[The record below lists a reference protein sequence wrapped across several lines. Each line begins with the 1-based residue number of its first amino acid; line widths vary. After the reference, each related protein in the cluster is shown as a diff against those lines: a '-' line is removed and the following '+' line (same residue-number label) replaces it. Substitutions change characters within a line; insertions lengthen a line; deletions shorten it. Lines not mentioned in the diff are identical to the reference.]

1 MKYLIDLDGT
11 LMDQTKPNLDA
22 VEFISELRLRKTDFR
37 IMTNSIKSPGVIAE
51 RLNNAGM
58 AVAADHILNPITAI
72 NSFLD
77 NNGVKSAYIVGS
89 VSEIEQVNVRHSD
102 HDPEYVALLDF
113 EKNNTTYDEL
123 QRIFVLIQKGVPV
136 ISASGSLFYFKD
148 SGKYLDTGSFVNL
161 LERAAGIEIR
171 ILGKPS
177 REYFQAGLHSLKANC
192 QEVTVIG
199 DDWNTDIQGATNA
212 SCFAILVRSGKYQP
226 GDELKCK
233 PTRVVNTLMEI
244 INSA

>member
-1 MKYLIDLDGT
+1 M
-11 LMDQTKPNLDA
+11 
-22 VEFISELRLRKTDFR
+22 
-37 IMTNSIKSPGVIAE
+37 
-51 RLNNAGM
+51 
-58 AVAADHILNPITAI
+58 
-72 NSFLD
+72 
-77 NNGVKSAYIVGS
+77 
-89 VSEIEQVNVRHSD
+89 SEIEQVNVRHSD

-123 QRIFVLIQKGVPV
+123 QWIFVLIQKGVPV